1 MKRLVLAFGLLMAPA
16 PALAWGAQGHEV
28 IATIAAHQL
37 TERARAQVARLL
49 GSPAMLVHESNWA
62 DEVRDRRPE
71 TGPWHYVDIPLGAQN
86 YVPAR
91 HCRAGQCVVA
101 QIITARQTLGDARQP
116 AARRAEALRFLI
128 HLVADLHQPLHAADN
143 HDRGGNEVRIN
154 LEGRRTNL
162 HQLWDTRIVEAMGRD
177 TARIAAGIESGVSRQ
192 QRLTWQAGTPAAWA
206 DESHRIARDTIYP
219 MVEGRRS
226 LRVTQGYLR
235 AAMPATRQQLAK
247 AGTRLAWLLN
257 STLR

>member
-1 MKRLVLAFGLLMAPA
+1 MARIVIALVLLMVPA
-16 PALAWGAQGHEV
+16 PAWAWGAQGHEI

-37 TERARAQVARLL
+37 TARARTQVARLL
-49 GSPAMLVHESNWA
+49 GSPAMLVHDSNWA

-71 TGPWHYVDIPLGAQN
+71 TGPWHYVDIPLGAQR

-101 QIITARQTLGDARQP
+101 QIIAARQTLADARQP

-177 TARIAAGIESGVSRQ
+177 TARTAAAIEGAVSRQ
-192 QRLTWQAGTPAAWA
+192 QRMAWQSGAPAAWA
-206 DESHRIARDTIYP
+206 DESHRIARDHVYP

-226 LRVTQGYLR
+226 LRLPASTLR
-235 AAMPATRQQLAK
+235 AAMPATREQLAK
-247 AGTRLAWLLN
+247 AGVRLAWLLN
-257 STLR
+257 NTLR